1 MENKIECYSISR
13 TNNMA
18 EYKQVSITTT
28 TADKIDDIKAKFA
41 ELGTPIQPPA
51 IIGMAINKLAKE
63 MKA

>member
-1 MENKIECYSISR
+1 
-13 TNNMA
+13 MA

-28 TADKIDDIKAKFA
+28 TADKIDDIKEKFA

>member
-1 MENKIECYSISR
+1 MSLNIKDKNK
-13 TNNMA
+13 MA

-28 TADKIDDIKAKFA
+28 TADRIDDIKAKFA

>member
-1 MENKIECYSISR
+1 MKNKIEQHSIKEE
-13 TNNMA
+13 NKMA

-28 TADKIDDIKAKFA
+28 TADRIDDIKAKFA

>member
-1 MENKIECYSISR
+1 MKNKIEYHSIKEE
-13 TNNMA
+13 NKMA

-28 TADKIDDIKAKFA
+28 TADRIDDIKAKFA

>member
-1 MENKIECYSISR
+1 MKNKIERHSIKEEYK
-13 TNNMA
+13 MA

-28 TADKIDDIKAKFA
+28 TADRIDDIKAKFA